1 MYIVG
6 YLIGLMLGL
15 VFFGGLYLSVRR
27 LAVHKHPAAYML
39 IGTAARMAILLGG
52 FYLLR
57 GQGPA
62 VMLFALLGVMS
73 VRFFMVRW
81 QKKELASK
89 NTEEAGHEH

>member
-27 LAVHKHPAAYML
+27 LAGHKHPAVYML
-39 IGTAARMAILLGG
+39 IGTFVRMVILLGG

-57 GQGPA
+57 GQGLA
-62 VMLFALLGVMS
+62 VMLLALLGVMS

-89 NTEEAGHEH
+89 NTEEEGHEY